1 MQQKLCEQL
10 MTGSWQDILA
20 QLLYNITSTGANL
33 LTREL
38 KSWNF
43 AIVDHTV
50 ACARSYRLGIMC
62 WHDSLTV
69 GLTAVVLCAHACR
82 VPVMLLFCMLSNA
95 SFWKLEEA
103 AQLFGREPVSRVL
116 SRRISR
122 MDGK

>member
-1 MQQKLCEQL
+1 

-20 QLLYNITSTGANL
+20 QLLYNSTSTGAHL

-43 AIVDHTV
+43 AIVDYTV
-50 ACARSYRLGIMC
+50 ACAQSYRRGIMC
-62 WHDSLTV
+62 WHDSWCTLTV
-69 GLTAVVLCAHACR
+69 CLTAVMLCAHACR
-82 VPVMLLFCMLSNA
+82 VPVMLLFCMLSSA

-103 AQLFGREPVSRVL
+103 PQLLGREPVSRVL
-116 SRRISR
+116 SRLISK